1 MVHITDVL
9 AVAMMLGITAQVK
22 EAGTAWDK
30 GEKKSKDPGQTDT
43 TQLQG
48 RDGVGQGGAFPRLQ
62 AVPPGPRE
70 RMLGQTRPPPPD
82 TRSFWKLPLPVL
94 QAQGLLSAW
103 VICSLGGVSGSVPP
117 LRAGRQ
123 EGGVGLSAASPHRE
137 ARWES
142 SCRGLPSAL
151 TKS

>member
-48 RDGVGQGGAFPRLQ
+48 RDGVGRGEHSRGCRLSPRGPGRGCWARPAHHLRTLEASGSCRCLFSRPRACCLLGSSAHWGAF
-62 AVPPGPRE
+62 
-70 RMLGQTRPPPPD
+70 
-82 TRSFWKLPLPVL
+82 
-94 QAQGLLSAW
+94 QAQSHL
-103 VICSLGGVSGSVPP
+103 
-117 LRAGRQ
+117 
-123 EGGVGLSAASPHRE
+123 
-137 ARWES
+137 
-142 SCRGLPSAL
+142 
-151 TKS
+151 